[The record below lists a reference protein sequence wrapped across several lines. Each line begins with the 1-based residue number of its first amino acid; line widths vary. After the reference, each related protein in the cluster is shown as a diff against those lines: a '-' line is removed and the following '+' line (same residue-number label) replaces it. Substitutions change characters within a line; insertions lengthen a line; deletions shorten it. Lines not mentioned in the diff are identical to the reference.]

1 MIRRALLLLAV
12 LTTALVLRT
21 LGLQFGL
28 PAVYNP
34 DEVAIMSR
42 ALAFAKATRPNVLEG
57 VYVGTDPDAT
67 QRLMQEWDDRNLG
80 VPLKV
85 LYSPYREIVRPIIEY
100 ATQIREASPRG
111 VVAVYIPEYVV
122 GRWWEQLLH
131 NQTALRLKGR
141 LLFTPG
147 VMVTS
152 VPYQL
157 QSSQIARDRE
167 ERELARVR
175 AGDLRRGRVGR
186 SPDKDR
192 QVPR

>member
-1 MIRRALLLLAV
+1 M
-12 LTTALVLRT
+12 
-21 LGLQFGL
+21 
-28 PAVYNP
+28 
-34 DEVAIMSR
+34 
-42 ALAFAKATRPNVLEG
+42 
-57 VYVGTDPDAT
+57 
-67 QRLMQEWDDRNLG
+67 
-80 VPLKV
+80 
-85 LYSPYREIVRPIIEY
+85 RPIIEY

-157 QSSQIARDRE
+157 RSSQIAR
-167 ERELARVR
+167 ERELRDEYR
-175 AGDLRRGRVGR
+175 IRPGDLRRGEVDVR
-186 SPDKDR
+186 SERRDLH
-192 QVPR
+192 Q

>member
-1 MIRRALLLLAV
+1 MIRPIVDYAMEIR
-12 LTTALVLRT
+12 
-21 LGLQFGL
+21 
-28 PAVYNP
+28 
-34 DEVAIMSR
+34 
-42 ALAFAKATRPNVLEG
+42 KAN
-57 VYVGTDPDAT
+57 
-67 QRLMQEWDDRNLG
+67 
-80 VPLKV
+80 
-85 LYSPYREIVRPIIEY
+85 
-100 ATQIREASPRG
+100 PRG

-157 QSSQIARDRE
+157 RSSQIAR
-167 ERELARVR
+167 ERERAR
-175 AGDLRRGRVGR
+175 ADPGPARRPAPRPGQGARRPRPG
-186 SPDKDR
+186 